1 MAAPRTIQRRPSTP
15 AQATSASGVERSL
28 PNDVMFQTCQRVW
41 AASLAFAALWAFA
54 LFMNNVVARIL
65 GVTMLYYPVWP
76 MPGNLIAGIGLA
88 ASLVMAYLARV
99 KGFRQQLLL
108 DLGSGYL
115 VLTSLLVGLIEQW
128 EPHVTQPSP
137 SWIIVGIVV
146 YPSIVPN
153 TVRKTLFTGLLAA
166 SMGPLALWISTLRGQ
181 EVNAT
186 LFNYLWAF
194 LPNYIAAAIAVVPVK
209 VIRRLGQQ
217 VNRARELGSYRL
229 EEVLGK
235 GGMGEVYRA
244 THHTLARPAAIK
256 LIRQEVLG
264 GTSAAGAR
272 LILERFRREAQAT
285 ASLKSPH
292 TISLY
297 DFGVSED
304 GTFFLVME
312 LLDGLD
318 LERLVQTFGPVSAER
333 AVYLLTQACAS
344 LEEAHVNGLVHR
356 DIKGGNIFICRLGL
370 EVDFVKVLDFGLVKA
385 ENMDPGQSMLTAPN
399 ATAGTPAYIAP
410 ETVLGT
416 PVDHRADIYALGCV
430 AYWLVTGKL
439 VFDAPSAVAM
449 MLKHAN
455 EPPIPPSRRTEIEL
469 PPAFDE
475 VVLSCLAKRPQDRPQ
490 SAKELALRLQAAV
503 PGAAW
508 DEERAARWW
517 ERHRPLNAVS
527 EECVECDMRL
537 MPALTSEPDAVEE
550 ASGAR

>member
-1 MAAPRTIQRRPSTP
+1 MST
-15 AQATSASGVERSL
+15 TGLERSL
-28 PNDVMFQTCQRVW
+28 PIDVMLQTCQRVW

-54 LFMNNVVARIL
+54 LFMNNVLARIL

-88 ASLVMAYLARV
+88 ASLLLAYVARV
-99 KGFRQQLLL
+99 KGLRQQLLL

-153 TVRKTLFTGLLAA
+153 TVPKTLFTGLLAA
-166 SMGPLALWISTLRGQ
+166 TMGPLALWISTLRGQ

-209 VIRRLGQQ
+209 VIRRLGRQ

-229 EEVLGK
+229 DEVLGK

-244 THHTLARPAAIK
+244 SHHTLARPAAIK

-318 LERLVQTFGPVSAER
+318 LERLVQTFGPVPPER

-356 DIKGGNIFICRLGL
+356 DIKAGNIFTCRLGL

-385 ENMDPGQSMLTAPN
+385 ENADPGQSLLTAPN

-469 PPAFDE
+469 PAAFDE
-475 VVLSCLAKRPQDRPQ
+475 VVLACLAKRPEDRPQ
-490 SAKELALRLQAAV
+490 SAGELAERLRAAV
-503 PGAAW
+503 ADSAW
-508 DEERAARWW
+508 DAERAKRWW
-517 ERHRPLNAVS
+517 ERHRPPNAWS
-527 EECVECDMRL
+527 EECVECDMRV
-537 MPALTSEPDAVEE
+537 MPALTPEPEAVRADQCRPLTK
-550 ASGAR
+550 ASP

>member
-1 MAAPRTIQRRPSTP
+1 M
-15 AQATSASGVERSL
+15 
-28 PNDVMFQTCQRVW
+28 PNDLFYQTCKRVW
-41 AASLAFAALWAFA
+41 AAAIAFAALWAFV
-54 LFMNNVVARIL
+54 LIMNNIVTRIL

-76 MPGNLIAGIGLA
+76 MPGNLLCGIGLA
-88 ASLVMAYLARV
+88 ASLLMVFISTRLGM
-99 KGFRQQLLL
+99 KPDLLL
-108 DLGSGYL
+108 DLGSVYL
-115 VLTSLLVGLIEQW
+115 VLTSLLVGFIEQW
-128 EPHVTQPSP
+128 EPHVTQPNP
-137 SWIIVGIVV
+137 SWIIVGIVL

-153 TVRKTLFTGLLAA
+153 TPRKTFITGLLAA
-166 SMGPLALWISTLRGQ
+166 SMGPLALWITTLRGH
-181 EVNAT
+181 EVHAT

-194 LPNYIAAAIAVVPVK
+194 LPNYVAAAIAVVPAK
-209 VIRRLGQQ
+209 VIRGLGQQ
-217 VNRARELGSYRL
+217 VNKARELGSYRL

-244 THHTLARPAAIK
+244 SHHTLARPAAIK

-318 LERLVQTFGPVSAER
+318 LERLVQKFGPVPAER
-333 AVYLLTQACAS
+333 AVYLLEQACAS

-356 DIKGGNIFICRLGL
+356 DIKAGNIFTCRLGL

-385 ENMDPGQSMLTAPN
+385 ESADPGQSLLTAPN

-416 PVDHRADIYALGCV
+416 QVDHRADIYALGCV

-455 EPPIPPSRRTEIEL
+455 EPPIAPSRRTEIEL
-469 PPAFDE
+469 PAGFDE
-475 VVLSCLAKRPQDRPQ
+475 VILSCLAKRPQDRPQ
-490 SAKELALRLQAAV
+490 SARELAARLRAAV
-503 PGAAW
+503 SEAAW
-508 DEERAARWW
+508 DEERATRWW
-517 ERHRPLNAVS
+517 ERHRPLNAFS

-537 MPALTSEPDAVEE
+537 MPALTSEPDAVEQG
-550 ASGAR
+550 SGAV

>member
-1 MAAPRTIQRRPSTP
+1 M
-15 AQATSASGVERSL
+15 SASGAERSL
-28 PNDVMFQTCQRVW
+28 PNDVMYQTCQRVW

-88 ASLVMAYLARV
+88 ASLLMAYLGRV

-356 DIKGGNIFICRLGL
+356 DIKGGNIFTCRLGL

-385 ENMDPGQSMLTAPN
+385 ENADPGQSMLTAPN

-469 PPAFDE
+469 PAAFDE

-490 SAKELALRLQAAV
+490 SASELAARLQAAV
-503 PGAAW
+503 PGAVW
-508 DEERAARWW
+508 DEERAAHWW
-517 ERHRPLNAVS
+517 ERHRPLNAFS

-537 MPALTSEPDAVEE
+537 MPALTSEPDAVEQ

>member
-1 MAAPRTIQRRPSTP
+1 MPSD
-15 AQATSASGVERSL
+15 L
-28 PNDVMFQTCQRVW
+28 FYQTCKRVW
-41 AASLAFAALWAFA
+41 AAGVAFAALWAFA
-54 LFMNNVVARIL
+54 LIMNNIVTRIL

-76 MPGNLIAGIGLA
+76 MPGNLICGIGLA
-88 ASLVMAYLARV
+88 ASLLIVSISRRPGMKPDV
-99 KGFRQQLLL
+99 LL
-108 DLGSGYL
+108 DLGSIYL
-115 VLTSLLVGLIEQW
+115 VLTSLLVGFIEQW
-128 EPHVTQPSP
+128 EPHVNQPNP
-137 SWIIVGIVV
+137 SWIIVGIVL

-153 TVRKTLFTGLLAA
+153 TPRKTLITGLLAA
-166 SMGPLALWISTLRGQ
+166 TMGPLALWITTLRGH
-181 EVNAT
+181 EVHAT

-194 LPNYIAAAIAVVPVK
+194 LPNYVAAAIAVVPAK
-209 VIRRLGQQ
+209 VIRGLGQQ
-217 VNRARELGSYRL
+217 VNKARELGSYRL

-244 THHTLARPAAIK
+244 SHHTLARPAAIK

-264 GTSAAGAR
+264 STSAAGAR

-318 LERLVQTFGPVSAER
+318 LERLVQTFGPVPVDR
-333 AVYLLTQACAS
+333 AVHLLEQACAS

-356 DIKGGNIFICRLGL
+356 DIKSGNIFTCRLGL
-370 EVDFVKVLDFGLVKA
+370 ELDFVKVLDFGLVKA
-385 ENMDPGQSMLTAPN
+385 ESSDPGQSLLTAPN
-399 ATAGTPAYIAP
+399 TTAGTPAYIAP

-416 PVDHRADIYALGCV
+416 QVDHRADIYALGCV

-439 VFDAPSAVAM
+439 VFDAPSAVPM

-455 EPPIPPSRRTEIEL
+455 ETPIAPSRRTEIEL

-475 VVLSCLAKRPQDRPQ
+475 VILSCLAKRPQDRPQ
-490 SAKELALRLQAAV
+490 SAKELALRLRAAV

-517 ERHRPLNAVS
+517 ERHRPLNAFS

-537 MPALTSEPDAVEE
+537 MPALTSEPDAVEQ

>member
-1 MAAPRTIQRRPSTP
+1 M
-15 AQATSASGVERSL
+15 
-28 PNDVMFQTCQRVW
+28 PNDLFYQTCKRVW
-41 AASLAFAALWAFA
+41 AAAIAFAALWAFV
-54 LFMNNVVARIL
+54 LIMNNIVTRIL

-76 MPGNLIAGIGLA
+76 MPGNLLCGIGLA
-88 ASLVMAYLARV
+88 ASLLMVFISTRLGM
-99 KGFRQQLLL
+99 KPDLLL
-108 DLGSGYL
+108 DLGSVYL
-115 VLTSLLVGLIEQW
+115 VLTSLLVGFIEQW
-128 EPHVTQPSP
+128 EPHVTQPNP
-137 SWIIVGIVV
+137 SWIIVGIVL

-153 TVRKTLFTGLLAA
+153 TPRKTFITGLLAA
-166 SMGPLALWISTLRGQ
+166 SMGPLALWITTLRGH
-181 EVNAT
+181 EVHAT

-194 LPNYIAAAIAVVPVK
+194 LPNYVAAAIAVVPAK
-209 VIRRLGQQ
+209 VIRGLGQQ
-217 VNRARELGSYRL
+217 VNKARELGSYRL

-244 THHTLARPAAIK
+244 SHHTLARPAAIK

-318 LERLVQTFGPVSAER
+318 LERLVQTFGPVPVER
-333 AVYLLTQACAS
+333 AVYLLEQACAS

-356 DIKGGNIFICRLGL
+356 DIKAGNIFTCRLGL

-385 ENMDPGQSMLTAPN
+385 ESSDPGQSLLTAPN
-399 ATAGTPAYIAP
+399 TTAGTPAYIAP

-416 PVDHRADIYALGCV
+416 QVDHRADIYALGCV

-455 EPPIPPSRRTEIEL
+455 EPPIAPSRRTEIEL
-469 PPAFDE
+469 PAAFDE
-475 VVLSCLAKRPQDRPQ
+475 VILSCLAKRPHDRPQ
-490 SAKELALRLQAAV
+490 SARELAARLRAAV
-503 PGAAW
+503 PGAEW
-508 DEERAARWW
+508 DEERATRWW
-517 ERHRPLNAVS
+517 ERHRPLNAFS

-537 MPALTSEPDAVEE
+537 MPALTSEPDAVEQ